1 MPYAFQTKNRGQK
14 NGVKTKNQRFYCF
27 LQIYRMLFQ
36 TLFIAKFPMHLIEYF
51 LRHFCTRFDF
61 YQQTCGS
68 ITRNVKSSI
77 HASYFIYFSIKL
89 YLPTTLQN
97 KNKLIQKKKTHSFEC
112 VFFWKPASTYPPEPC
127 PRHNSPLLLAIKIPC
142 FLSICILH
150 FTKITI
156 LVIHIP
162 EMFLC
167 LRLPS
172 IAPLYKRL
180 HLIDL
185 LMHKLG
191 RTTAIRYNPDYPLC
205 FHYCSL
211 L

>member
-1 MPYAFQTKNRGQK
+1 MALKPKISGFIVFYRYIGCSFKPY
-14 NGVKTKNQRFYCF
+14 
-27 LQIYRMLFQ
+27 
-36 TLFIAKFPMHLIEYF
+36 FIAKLPMHLIEYF
-51 LRHFCTRFDF
+51 LRHFCTRFDS

-68 ITRNVKSSI
+68 ITRNVKSSV

-112 VFFWKPASTYPPEPC
+112 VFFWKPTSTYPPEPC

>member
-1 MPYAFQTKNRGQK
+1 MALKPKISGFIVFYRYIGCSFKPY
-14 NGVKTKNQRFYCF
+14 
-27 LQIYRMLFQ
+27 
-36 TLFIAKFPMHLIEYF
+36 FIAKLPMHLIEYF
-51 LRHFCTRFDF
+51 LRHFCTRFDS

-112 VFFWKPASTYPPEPC
+112 VFFWKPASTYPPKPC

-167 LRLPS
+167 LGLPS

-180 HLIDL
+180 HLSNL